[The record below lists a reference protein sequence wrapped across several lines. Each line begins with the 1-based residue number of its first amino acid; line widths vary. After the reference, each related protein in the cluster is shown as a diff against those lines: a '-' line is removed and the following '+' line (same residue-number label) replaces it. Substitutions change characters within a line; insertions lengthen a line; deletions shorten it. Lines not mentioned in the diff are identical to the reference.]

1 MLCAFVPFLWRNFYL
16 ILCDYI
22 VIWVVHW
29 QDPLEGTKT
38 VAGFE
43 SSSDSGQREICQPP
57 PRNKSIL
64 SALFPRNKTLKPKR
78 LVVSWCFRWHPLVS
92 SHWALSVECYG
103 AGHHQSPCLST
114 HCSVFV
120 FDVWYLSAIGIFS
133 WLLPQQCLRGFVLLL
148 RLLPVF
154 GSSKRWA
161 LAQIVVNQISQI
173 HLNRGLWWKHEELNW
188 SCWVKCWCRT
198 CRHWCFPCLKCV
210 RKTNVDSPYINISLL
225 PGRVKWGS
233 SSMAMSR
240 VSASK

>member
-1 MLCAFVPFLWRNFYL
+1 MILDSVKSASLLLATRAFFRHSFPGTRPWNPRDLWYPDAFADTR
-16 ILCDYI
+16 
-22 VIWVVHW
+22 
-29 QDPLEGTKT
+29 
-38 VAGFE
+38 
-43 SSSDSGQREICQPP
+43 
-57 PRNKSIL
+57 L
-64 SALFPRNKTLKPKR
+64 SRPIGL
-78 LVVSWCFRWHPLVS
+78 SRWNVMEL
-92 SHWALSVECYG
+92 G
-103 AGHHQSPCLST
+103 IISPSKHL

-120 FDVWYLSAIGIFS
+120 IDVWYLSAIGIFS